1 MNETGFLLKSYL
13 KTKFPAI
20 LLRESP
26 CPLVRPIVSH
36 VFYIARIPW
45 IFGTCPGTF
54 GPILS
59 VQLIHPYLSSLSM
72 VALSVPFPEVKKLDF
87 GQTMTKIGVRP
98 AKIPHGNGLLGAL
111 IPALLKNIFQRR
123 VQT

>member
-1 MNETGFLLKSYL
+1 MNSETSFLLKSYL

-36 VFYIARIPW
+36 VFYPIAHLGAFWAHPL
-45 IFGTCPGTF
+45 GAK
-54 GPILS
+54 
-59 VQLIHPYLSSLSM
+59 LIHPYLSSLRM
-72 VALSVPFPEVKKLDF
+72 VTLSVPFPEVKKLDF

-98 AKIPHGNGLLGAL
+98 AKIRNGNDLGAL
-111 IPALLKNIFQRR
+111 IPA
-123 VQT
+123 